1 MGRRIRHVSGDA
13 AHPFWVVEAGSA
25 MVLGYPRRQ
34 VLGEVLTSVRPQE
47 QWWEGID
54 RLERDL
60 VPVGSS
66 KMHWLGRGVVGVN
79 H

>member
-1 MGRRIRHVSGDA
+1 MSPGMRRTRFG
-13 AHPFWVVEAGSA
+13 VVEAGSA
-25 MVLGYPRRQ
+25 MVLGYPWQQ

-54 RLERDL
+54 QLERDL

-66 KMHWLGRGVVGVN
+66 KMHWLGRGWPE
-79 H
+79 